1 MKRFTET
8 LKWSKPWFRQLPP
21 KHKLLW
27 QWMCDTC
34 DNAGILDA
42 DWGLASFQIGC
53 DFTAFDVEVFEGRVT
68 ILQCGKV
75 WIPSFITFQ
84 CSTLSRECKAHGPI
98 FVSLEKHGIDPDT
111 LTPIGYPI
119 GYKENSNRV
128 YYTHKEKE
136 KEKETETETETE
148 TEESQK
154 PKRPKKT
161 TPLTWN
167 NQTGWVGLTP
177 EIVVAL
183 NAINPGVDLEQEM
196 AHANVWLLDQGRPH
210 SPRAMSFLSN
220 WLKKAKPVPEVATI
234 QFQRAETADM
244 GWEDFMR
251 LTWDGDQE
259 ELEDLIQN
267 RKELNEEAKQS

>member
-68 ILQCGKV
+68 ILSCGKV

-84 CSTLSRECKAHGPI
+84 CSTLSRDCKAHGPI
-98 FVSLEKHGIDPDT
+98 FASLEKHGIDPDT

-136 KEKETETETETE
+136 KEKETDKDKEQEKEVVKTSPANDAGSPAIIELAEGASTEMAEAWNEWQAYRLERSRAKGTQKLAWTARAAKITCKQVSEYI
-148 TEESQK
+148 ESHGEWVVIDRINSAISGNWQGLNLEK
-154 PKRPKKT
+154 LEAPKKNNSHAFA
-161 TPLTWN
+161 PLYSTN
-167 NQTGWVGLTP
+167 R
-177 EIVVAL
+177 
-183 NAINPGVDLEQEM
+183 PGSLF
-196 AHANVWLLDQGRPH
+196 P
-210 SPRAMSFLSN
+210 
-220 WLKKAKPVPEVATI
+220 
-234 QFQRAETADM
+234 
-244 GWEDFMR
+244 
-251 LTWDGDQE
+251 
-259 ELEDLIQN
+259 
-267 RKELNEEAKQS
+267 